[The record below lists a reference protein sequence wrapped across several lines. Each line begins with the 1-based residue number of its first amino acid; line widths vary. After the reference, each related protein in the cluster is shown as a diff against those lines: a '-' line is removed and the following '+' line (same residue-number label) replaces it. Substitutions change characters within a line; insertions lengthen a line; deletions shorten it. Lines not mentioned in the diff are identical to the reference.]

1 LGHLS
6 CFVKD
11 TNSQT
16 LRGGGWAEK
25 KTVTLQIKPLKKGLV
40 YRSTGSRY
48 AVESEGDFY
57 TCRIKGKMRL
67 QGIQSTNPV
76 AVGDH
81 VFFEVVEDA
90 EKREGNITKIEKR
103 KNYIVRKSVNLSKQ
117 THIIASN
124 IDQVFLMVT
133 LNNPPTFPAFID
145 RFLVTAEAYHIPAI
159 LLFNK
164 IDSYTESEL
173 EDLRNLKKVYDG
185 IGYQT
190 LEISA
195 KTGLHIKTVRT
206 LMKNKI
212 AMISGHSG
220 VGKSTLI
227 NSVDPNLNLKT
238 ASISKQHHQ
247 GTHTTTFA
255 EMYAL
260 QDGIKIIDTPGIK
273 GFGVVDMVPEEIG
286 TYFPEFLKRKTAC
299 KFNNCLHQNEP
310 QCAVLAGV
318 QEGTISQSRH
328 ESYLQLLAGDNPY
341 RM

>member
-1 LGHLS
+1 LGHVS
-6 CFVKD
+6 RFGKD
-11 TNSQT
+11 TNSQA
-16 LRGGGWAEK
+16 LCGVRWAEK
-25 KTVTLQIKPLKKGLV
+25 KAVTLQIKPLKKGLV

-48 AVESEGDFY
+48 TVESEDQFY

-81 VFFEVVEDA
+81 VFFEVVDDE
-90 EKREGNITKIEKR
+90 EKREGSIIKIEER

-145 RFLVTAEAYHIPAI
+145 RFLVTAEAYHIPAV

-173 EDLRNLKKVYDG
+173 EEIRNLRRVYDI

-190 LEISA
+190 FEISV
-195 KTGLHIKTVRT
+195 KTGLQLRAVHA

-212 AMISGHSG
+212 SMISGHSG
-220 VGKSTLI
+220 AGKSTLI
-227 NSVDPNLNLKT
+227 NSIDPKLNLKT
-238 ASISKQHHQ
+238 ASLSEQHQQ

-255 EMYAL
+255 EMFAL
-260 QDGIKIIDTPGIK
+260 KDGIKIIDTPGIK
-273 GFGVVDMVPEEIG
+273 GFGLVDMAPEEIG
-286 TYFPEFLKRKTAC
+286 NYFPEFLKRKTAC
-299 KFNNCLHQNEP
+299 KFHNCLHQNEP
-310 QCAVLAGV
+310 QCAVLEAV
-318 QEGTISQSRH
+318 EEGTVARSRH

>member
-1 LGHLS
+1 M
-6 CFVKD
+6 
-11 TNSQT
+11 
-16 LRGGGWAEK
+16 RWAEK

-81 VFFEVVEDA
+81 VFFEVVEDP
-90 EKREGNITKIEKR
+90 EKREGNITKIEER

-173 EDLRNLKKVYDG
+173 EELRKLKRVYDE

-238 ASISKQHHQ
+238 ASISEQHQQ

-255 EMYAL
+255 EMFAL

-273 GFGVVDMVPEEIG
+273 GFGVVDMAPEEIG
-286 TYFPEFLKRKTAC
+286 NYFPEFLKLKTVC

>member
-1 LGHLS
+1 
-6 CFVKD
+6 
-11 TNSQT
+11 
-16 LRGGGWAEK
+16 
-25 KTVTLQIKPLKKGLV
+25 
-40 YRSTGSRY
+40 
-48 AVESEGDFY
+48 
-57 TCRIKGKMRL
+57 
-67 QGIQSTNPV
+67 
-76 AVGDH
+76 
-81 VFFEVVEDA
+81 
-90 EKREGNITKIEKR
+90 
-103 KNYIVRKSVNLSKQ
+103 
-117 THIIASN
+117 
-124 IDQVFLMVT
+124 
-133 LNNPPTFPAFID
+133 
-145 RFLVTAEAYHIPAI
+145 
-159 LLFNK
+159 
-164 IDSYTESEL
+164 
-173 EDLRNLKKVYDG
+173 VYDG

-227 NSVDPNLNLKT
+227 NSVDPNLNIKT
-238 ASISKQHHQ
+238 ASISEQHQQ

-273 GFGVVDMVPEEIG
+273 GFGVVDMAPEEIG

>member
-1 LGHLS
+1 
-6 CFVKD
+6 
-11 TNSQT
+11 
-16 LRGGGWAEK
+16 
-25 KTVTLQIKPLKKGLV
+25 
-40 YRSTGSRY
+40 
-48 AVESEGDFY
+48 
-57 TCRIKGKMRL
+57 M
-67 QGIQSTNPV
+67 
-76 AVGDH
+76 
-81 VFFEVVEDA
+81 EDA

-227 NSVDPNLNLKT
+227 NSVDPNLNIKT
-238 ASISKQHHQ
+238 ASISEQHQQ

-273 GFGVVDMVPEEIG
+273 GFGVVDMAPEEIG
-286 TYFPEFLKRKTAC
+286 TYFPEFLKPKTAC

-328 ESYLQLLAGDNPY
+328 ESYLQLLTGDNPY